1 MEKDKH
7 TTNVSFYLATYAP
20 MEADEQH
27 TKEVLAVFFSKYEP
41 YEINNDIFYTC
52 YAHNGQHSICSQS
65 FLAQKCK
72 KITEK
77 EQYQELFNELE
88 SIGYKL
94 NVV

>member
-1 MEKDKH
+1 MIQDTEP
-7 TTNVSFYLATYAP
+7 TNVSFYLATYEP
-20 MEADEQH
+20 READEQPYR
-27 TKEVLAVFFSKYEP
+27 EVLAVFP
-41 YEINNDIFYTC
+41 DEIETNKPKDDVYYTC
-52 YAHNGQHSICSQS
+52 YAYSGGHSTCSQS
-65 FLAQKCK
+65 FLAEKCK

>member
-1 MEKDKH
+1 MIQDTEP
-7 TTNVSFYLATYAP
+7 TNVSFYLATYEP
-20 MEADEQH
+20 READEQPYR
-27 TKEVLAVFFSKYEP
+27 EVLAVFVDEEENSRYGYKCFS
-41 YEINNDIFYTC
+41 C
-52 YAHNGQHSICSQS
+52 YAHLGQHSTCSQS